1 MKHIKYTTIHMPK
14 RLLELIDNVIE
25 NETLA
30 YSSRTEFIKDAV
42 RRYLET
48 LGYFPP
54 NLNPNKLK
62 KGNKT

>member
-1 MKHIKYTTIHMPK
+1 MPK

-62 KGNKT
+62 NSNKT